1 MFFFLINFD
10 IFQIQTKSNKAWP
23 SSLQA
28 EVTLAGRLSEHK
40 QKEIKDSSAYFAASW
55 AAAFPLLFTQK
66 KKNMN
71 QKILPKTKY

>member
-1 MFFFLINFD
+1 MVHIDEKMESLKIVFSSAKCFFFLINFD

-40 QKEIKDSSAYFAASW
+40 QKEIKDSSAYFAAS
-55 AAAFPLLFTQK
+55 
-66 KKNMN
+66 
-71 QKILPKTKY
+71 

>member
-1 MFFFLINFD
+1 MKKWSHSRLFSQVQNVFFLINFD

-40 QKEIKDSSAYFAASW
+40 QKEIKDSSAYFAAS
-55 AAAFPLLFTQK
+55 
-66 KKNMN
+66 
-71 QKILPKTKY
+71 